1 MDEGIPEQP
10 GSGKEEKTPEASIVG
25 SVLPLTQ
32 AVTFGGI
39 SGFCSGFVLK
49 KLGKAAAATFGTL
62 FVLSQVLFAFLVLQV
77 LSCVLKSGLSGL
89 LISST
94 GCCVFWL
101 RVCELAED

>member
-1 MDEGIPEQP
+1 MDEGIPEES
-10 GSGKEEKTPEASIVG
+10 GSGKEESSIVG

-62 FVLSQVLFAFLVLQV
+62 FVLSQVASLHSLSFKFFLVCSSQV
-77 LSCVLKSGLSGL
+77 S
-89 LISST
+89 
-94 GCCVFWL
+94 
-101 RVCELAED
+101 LAC